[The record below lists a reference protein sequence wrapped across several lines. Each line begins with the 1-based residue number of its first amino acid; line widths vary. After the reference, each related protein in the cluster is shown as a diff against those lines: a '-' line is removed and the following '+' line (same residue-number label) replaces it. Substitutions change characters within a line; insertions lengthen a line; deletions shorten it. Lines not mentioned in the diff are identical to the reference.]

1 MANISGCQESI
12 ARTSRLQNV
21 CEYQRW
27 GISLPGIYAPTG
39 IIDTK
44 VQIQK
49 DFHRQ
54 ICRKNH
60 FNRQRTVWGASC
72 LALQR
77 WLMRGCVDVLQFRC
91 CCLPECCVGYEL
103 QMCCGLSRPS
113 TGRTVD
119 VAEIC
124 ALCCLS
130 TTAFCFSFQLE
141 HWAAVPCCKPWL
153 SPAFTTYSSKS
164 PFLPYLCKCNSTFLI
179 KHRSASLE
187 FVAFR
192 SPLTFC
198 LFQFIEMQESIS
210 MCVLFSLYGDK
221 GGKGLDVVCCEFCLS
236 FLLLNLTLTL
246 RRDPWKEV
254 LNPLL
259 ALSLMST

>member
-21 CEYQRW
+21 CEYQQW

-77 WLMRGCVDVLQFRC
+77 RLMRGCVDVLRFRC
-91 CCLPECCVGYEL
+91 CCLPVCCVGYEL

-124 ALCCLS
+124 ALCFWAPALS
-130 TTAFCFSFQLE
+130 ALLSNWSFGQQCP
-141 HWAAVPCCKPWL
+141 AINRGSVPH
-153 SPAFTTYSSKS
+153 SPPGS
-164 PFLPYLCKCNSTFLI
+164 
-179 KHRSASLE
+179 
-187 FVAFR
+187 FR
-192 SPLTFC
+192 SFGYRLVSVIKIA
-198 LFQFIEMQESIS
+198 QNAQI
-210 MCVLFSLYGDK
+210 YD
-221 GGKGLDVVCCEFCLS
+221 
-236 FLLLNLTLTL
+236 
-246 RRDPWKEV
+246 
-254 LNPLL
+254 
-259 ALSLMST
+259 